1 MFPNLLASGQMLG
14 TIKYSALYKNTIFL
28 WFCEKKE

>member
-14 TIKYSALYKNTIFL
+14 TLKYSALYKLLFLKRFIF
-28 WFCEKKE
+28 